1 MSRKYSKP
9 CEVDKLLVKM
19 RACVVPLTFLGINV
33 KVIEAI
39 LLKGVSCKGNEKK
52 SFDTFVEK
60 LSDLVDMIIK
70 ELGSK
75 NAEMEK
81 EIKGLDP
88 RVLHQLKRLALL
100 QTATLYYFGPQKLK
114 KGSPG
119 KIEILNS
126 PKKSNPSKQT
136 GGVGSPQG
144 QLVVPTSV
152 PKSMESSIAALQT
165 TQSQMN
171 LSVYAAGEA
180 EKLAKKAVGQVV
192 KVDQYSDENQA
203 AIVQAVQSDMQIA
216 IQSVTKEDLDKLST
230 LVGKYL
236 DSKTNESKKFKKQ
249 LADLKKEM
257 LDLKLKDLNKTLA
270 VSGAGD
276 KILAATQAATVA
288 IQCGI
293 AYAGYYAL
301 SVLQQNMEDINA
313 QAKNTTCSWTNPSC
327 YITSTTT
334 QLASGAAD
342 TSLEYAQMGVAGLV
356 GWAGITATVK
366 FAKALP
372 QIGSKKATMK
382 TEMKT
387 LEKLYNDVVTEN
399 INLLENQFESVFQTL
414 VTDFNLRRVLLTTIQ
429 GETVEDKL
437 TTAINFQL
445 SGYKQFIRS
454 SGLYYKEEQRKAI
467 KDSLENLQA
476 LSTKRNEISILNAAL
491 TTASTEGASAG
502 QFAVNFASAAK
513 QKVTGAAGVVASG
526 ARAGAGLVSRTAL
539 NVMVP
544 GAGSVISSVASQP
557 APQQLPP
564 PSAALLEGLP
574 LPSPPTAGQGK
585 KTRKN
590 RKVKTKKANKQKRRN
605 VVSKLNKRK

>member
-1 MSRKYSKP
+1 MSRKY

-33 KVIEAI
+33 KVIEAT
-39 LLKGVSCKGNEKK
+39 LLKGVSCKGNVKK

-81 EIKGLDP
+81 EIKTLDP

-100 QTATLYYFGPQKLK
+100 QTATLYYFGPQKLTKGAK

-119 KIEILNS
+119 KIEFLS
-126 PKKSNPSKQT
+126 PEKSNSSKQK
-136 GGVGSPQG
+136 GGVSPQG
-144 QLVVPTSV
+144 QLAIPTSV

-180 EKLAKKAVGQVV
+180 EKLAKKTMGQVV
-192 KVDQYSDENQA
+192 KVDQYSDVNQA
-203 AIVQAVQSDMQIA
+203 AIVKAVESDMQMA

-236 DSKTNESKKFKKQ
+236 DSKTDESKKFKKQ

-301 SVLQQNMEDINA
+301 SVLQQNMEEINA
-313 QAKNTTCSWTNPSC
+313 QARNTTCSWTNPSC
-327 YITSTTT
+327 YIRSTTT

-387 LEKLYNDVVTEN
+387 LEKLYNDVVTDN

-414 VTDFNLRRVLLTTIQ
+414 VTDFNLRRILLTTIQ
-429 GETVEDKL
+429 GESVEDKL

-454 SGLYYKEEQRKAI
+454 SGLYYKDEQRKAI

-544 GAGSVISSVASQP
+544 GAGSLLSSAAPQP
-557 APQQLPP
+557 VPQQLPP
-564 PSAALLEGLP
+564 PSAPLLEGLP
-574 LPSPPTAGQGK
+574 LPPPPTAGQGK
-585 KTRKN
+585 KKTK
-590 RKVKTKKANKQKRRN
+590 KAKKSKQTKKANKKQRI
-605 VVSKLNKRK
+605 VSKRK